1 MVVEVQGQGERGS
14 YQLLSPLLLLA
25 PPMFTVI
32 TTGMYWHNFYT
43 PWSFTTVLKLGV
55 FLSILSKYLFDIIVI
70 FAYFI

>member
-32 TTGMYWHNFYT
+32 TTGMYWHNLYT
-43 PWSFTTVLKLGV
+43 L
-55 FLSILSKYLFDIIVI
+55 
-70 FAYFI
+70 